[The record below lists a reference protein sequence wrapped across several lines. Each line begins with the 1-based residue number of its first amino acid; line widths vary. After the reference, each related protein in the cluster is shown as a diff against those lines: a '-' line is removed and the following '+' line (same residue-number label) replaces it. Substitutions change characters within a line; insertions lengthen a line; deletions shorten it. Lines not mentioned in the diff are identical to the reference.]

1 MPIKSKGP
9 KRKTRKLLRR
19 GNRERLTI
27 NKYLQEFEI
36 GNMVLIRPM
45 PSSHKGMPFKR
56 FTGKIG
62 VITNK
67 RGQSYIIKVMDG
79 NKEKQ
84 VISRPEHIRL
94 I

>member
-9 KRKTRKLLRR
+9 RRKTRRLLKRR
-19 GNRERLTI
+19 NRERLTV

-36 GNMVLIRPM
+36 GNRVLIQ
-45 PSSHKGMPFKR
+45 PSPTSHKGMPFKR
-56 FTGKIG
+56 FAGKIG
-62 VITNK
+62 VIANK

-79 NKEKQ
+79 HKEKQ